1 MNDILC
7 RQLALDYCC
16 TPEDVRDGKNHFTE
30 HRFLE
35 GRRRFREGKDCFL
48 KVAMVGGKLLF
59 TGRPEIVARCRETYA
74 GEDAAW
80 FLEAGSLRRLDAL
93 LRDFGCRVG
102 TAHPFFLPGRAPRLP
117 APDCGLRW
125 FRGAEIERFRGDRR
139 FDEAFCFCEDAP
151 DVLGLAAL
159 RDGEIVGMAGASAD
173 SPTMWQIGI
182 NVEPEARGL
191 ASGLA
196 AHGARRRLSAGLGR
210 AGRRGGRGLKE
221 GRRKHGGMGSLA
233 AGGPGGSGPHGHEHR
248 ARQPRRARAG
258 EEPER
263 YDRNGG
269 VPPRLPALRR
279 RPRFL
284 YAERFRAAAAEA
296 ERAELKR
303 ERTRLFG
310 ACVFFVLRRSG
321 EEYGCREEAR
331 ERAAEARIGGRGG
344 AEAPPEA
351 RAADRG
357 CQIPAKSLAFRVSPQ
372 KN

>member
-102 TAHPFFLPGRAPRLP
+102 TAHPFFLPGRAPWLP

-125 FRGAEIERFRGDRR
+125 FRGAEIERVRGDRR
-139 FDEAFCFCEDAP
+139 LDEAFCFCEDAP

-182 NVEPEARGL
+182 NVEPEVR
-191 ASGLA
+191 
-196 AHGARRRLSAGLGR
+196 
-210 AGRRGGRGLKE
+210 GRGLGTALTALLKDE
-221 GRRKHGGMGSLA
+221 ILRQGILPFYGTAASHLASQRTALA
-233 AGGPGGSGPHGHEHR
+233 AGF
-248 ARQPRRARAG
+248 
-258 EEPER
+258 
-263 YDRNGG
+263 
-269 VPPRLPALRR
+269 LPAW
-279 RPRFL
+279 
-284 YAERFRAAAAEA
+284 AELAAEA
-296 ERAELKR
+296 AE
-303 ERTRLFG
+303 
-310 ACVFFVLRRSG
+310 
-321 EEYGCREEAR
+321 
-331 ERAAEARIGGRGG
+331 
-344 AEAPPEA
+344 
-351 RAADRG
+351 D
-357 CQIPAKSLAFRVSPQ
+357 
-372 KN
+372 